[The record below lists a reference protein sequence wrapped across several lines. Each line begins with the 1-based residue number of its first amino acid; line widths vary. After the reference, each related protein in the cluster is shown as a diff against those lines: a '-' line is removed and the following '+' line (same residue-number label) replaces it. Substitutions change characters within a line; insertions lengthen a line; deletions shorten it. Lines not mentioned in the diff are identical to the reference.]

1 MKHLTYITLAF
12 GSLFLFS
19 CHDSGTN
26 KGEPDI
32 PDRDLSEEIPPYHD
46 YTRLI
51 LTPEQQK
58 AREANNGFAVNLFKD
73 VVAASG
79 LENALTSPFSL
90 NAALTMAANGDDGVT
105 RDQIVSYLG
114 YDSDNGLRDANSFI
128 SYMAENLGSVDTRAY
143 ALVSNSVWTS
153 TGVTLKS
160 GFSNALA
167 EWFDAESSQTDLGSK
182 EGMDAINQWCERK
195 TNGMIKDFLKEPIY
209 AMLAIVNA
217 TYFKGMWESPF
228 EKELT
233 RSADF
238 RNLDGSISKVNMM
251 AGLKSVAYAELS
263 DAQVLSLNYGNG
275 NFRMRCIL
283 PREGTDFNSFVSTMT
298 PAEIESKFA
307 AAKPELCIV
316 NMPKFNLSSRNDLDE
331 ILIKEGLT
339 GLTSPGFNNMVEGSD
354 IIARVIQQTT
364 VSTEEGGTEGAAVT
378 MVIGDTS
385 SDPGIS
391 YPEITLDRP
400 FIFII
405 DESSTGTIL
414 FMGSVARL

>member
-1 MKHLTYITLAF
+1 MKHLTYIALAF
-12 GSLFLFS
+12 GSLFLYS
-19 CHDSGTN
+19 CHDSDMD

-32 PDRDLSEEIPPYHD
+32 PDRDLSEEVPPPHD
-46 YTRLI
+46 YTGLI

-79 LENALTSPFSL
+79 SENALTSAFSL

-114 YDSDNGLRDANSFI
+114 YESDNGLRDANSFI
-128 SYMAENLGSVDTRAY
+128 SYMAENLGTVDSRAY

-153 TGVTLKS
+153 PGVTLKS
-160 GFSNALA
+160 GFSNALT
-167 EWFDAESSQTDLGSK
+167 EWFDAESSQIDLGSK
-182 EGMDAINQWCERK
+182 EGMAAINQWCERK
-195 TNGMIKDFLKEPIY
+195 TNGMIKDFLKEPIS

-217 TYFKGMWESPF
+217 TYFKGMWETPF

-233 RSADF
+233 HSADF
-238 RNLDGSISKVNMM
+238 RNLDGTISKVKMM
-251 AGLKSVAYAELS
+251 AGLKSAGYAELS
-263 DAQVLSLNYGNG
+263 DAQVLSLDYGNG
-275 NFRMRCIL
+275 NFRMRCVL
-283 PREGTDFNSFVSTMT
+283 PQNGTDFNTFVSTMT
-298 PAEIESKFA
+298 PAVIESMFA
-307 AAKPELCIV
+307 AAQPEMCIV

-339 GLTSPGFNNMVEGSD
+339 GLASPGFNNMVEGSD
-354 IIARVIQQTT
+354 ILARVIQQTT
-364 VSTEEGGTEGAAVT
+364 VSTEEGGTEGATVT
-378 MVIGDTS
+378 MVVGDTS

-414 FMGSVARL
+414 FMGAVTKL